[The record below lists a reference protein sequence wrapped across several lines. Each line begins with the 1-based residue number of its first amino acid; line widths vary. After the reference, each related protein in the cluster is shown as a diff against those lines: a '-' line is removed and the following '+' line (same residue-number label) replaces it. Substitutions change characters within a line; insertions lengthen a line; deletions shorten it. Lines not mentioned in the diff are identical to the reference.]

1 MPDVFH
7 TWGSDLALGPRR
19 DLLAVDGSEATKQ
32 RVLRRLLSNP
42 GDLMFHGEYGAGLPA
57 RIGELLETE
66 ALDAAV
72 RAQMSAEAGVS
83 QDPAPEITTTPF
95 SFGATVVVQY
105 RDRNTDEFARI
116 GFDLSE

>member
-1 MPDVFH
+1 MPDIWNE
-7 TWGSDLALGPRR
+7 WGSDLVLGPRR
-19 DLLAVDGSEATKQ
+19 DLLAVDGSEATRQ

-42 GDLMFHGEYGAGLPA
+42 TDLIFNPDYGAGLPS
-57 RIGELLETE
+57 RIGELLETA
-66 ALDAAV
+66 ALDGAV

-83 QDPAPEITTTPF
+83 QDPAPEVTTTPF

-116 GFDLSE
+116 SQ